1 MISKERREQLTSRD
15 CNPEEVHQHK
25 VKPKVK
31 CLRSGVRHAHHVVVE
46 EAGSIVQRIAVKL
59 THRDNHLQWIAQR
72 VASDNHRSHNQ
83 ASRSP
88 AHCRHRFH
96 AKHKGVLREVP
107 RIRKRVL
114 LPHLANQ
121 GLLATQVRVVVGVV
135 ALEEHVNRAGENKPH
150 YGEKLAAAESRL
162 DAFCEE
168 VGAREE
174 NSAGAKEDT
183 QERRDSPF
191 IWRIVGDVG
200 SERVVRVVDGELRC
214 NFGRVGSRALHHLSG
229 HPGERLVLSP
239 RLGILSDWQ
248 QASEIHLISLQ
259 DGKSGCEENAA
270 SICFSM
276 MTAQTAVPGD
286 PGRR

>member
-1 MISKERREQLTSRD
+1 MISKEHREQLTSRD
-15 CNPEEVHQHK
+15 RNPEEVHQHK

-31 CLRSGVRHAHHVVVE
+31 CLRSGVRHAHHIVVE
-46 EAGSIVQRIAVKL
+46 EAGSIVKRIAVKL
-59 THRDNHLQWIAQR
+59 THRNDHLQRIAQR

-83 ASRSP
+83 ASWSP
-88 AHCRHRFH
+88 AHSRHGFH
-96 AKHKGVLREVP
+96 AEHERILREVP
-107 RIRKRVL
+107 RIGKCVL

-135 ALEEHVNRAGENKPH
+135 AFEEHVDRAGEDKPH

-162 DAFCEE
+162 DGFREE

-174 NSAGAKEDT
+174 DSTGAEEHT
-183 QERRDSPF
+183 QEGRDSPF
-191 IWRIVGDVG
+191 IWRVVGDVG

-214 NFGRVGSRALHHLSG
+214 NFGRVGSRVLHHLSG

-248 QASEIHLISLQ
+248 QASEIRLISLQ
-259 DGKSGCEENAA
+259 DGKSGCEEKAA

-276 MTAQTAVPGD
+276 MTAQKAVPGD